1 MQESWYEKQKQR
13 ERKGKGLGK
22 MFEAVPED
30 RPKEG
35 GTECTLLATG
45 EKVLL
50 VGYMG
55 QQLVKIFSDCFK
67 FLSYQLRIR
76 GVGGMKC
83 WAQRRR
89 CDVVCRTIRGMN
101 GFLKQCQSALMGHLR
116 LEGEKEKKK
125 KIKEQG
131 LQGKQIME
139 SLEHGDFKKAQN
151 GNVPTSCGPYCW
163 RLPPSLN
170 SVKTSFIFLE
180 ESGETQWTYETLV
193 SSLKKNEN

>member
-1 MQESWYEKQKQR
+1 MHKR
-13 ERKGKGLGK
+13 NHIL
-22 MFEAVPED
+22 P
-30 RPKEG
+30 
-35 GTECTLLATG
+35 ATG

-50 VGYMG
+50 AGCMG
-55 QQLVKIFSDCFK
+55 QQLVKIFSDCFN

-89 CDVVCRTIRGMN
+89 CDVVCRTIGGMN
-101 GFLKQCQSALMGHLR
+101 GFLKQCQIALMGHLR

-125 KIKEQG
+125 DQG
-131 LQGKQIME
+131 AKSSRQAKPLRGKQIME

-151 GNVPTSCGPYCW
+151 GNVLTSCGPYCW

-180 ESGETQWTYETLV
+180 ESGETQSTYETLV
-193 SSLKKNEN
+193 SS